1 MNHTQRSTKNSSPER
16 SRISLRKPVAAD
28 GHTVAQLIAACP
40 PLDQNSVYCNLLQC
54 ADFAD
59 TCILAERDNQA
70 VGWISGY
77 RPPARPDTLFVW
89 QVAVHA
95 DARGCGL
102 AGRMLDDLLSRPD
115 CDAVEQLQTTITAD
129 NEGSFAL
136 FRSFAKRAGA
146 QFNEAP
152 GFDKTIHFH
161 GEHDSERLITIG
173 PLANKAS
180 MQSGSRSAA

>member
-1 MNHTQRSTKNSSPER
+1 MKSTRSSTDNSTSDS
-16 SRISLRKPVAAD
+16 SRITFRKPEAAD
-28 GHTVAQLIAACP
+28 GYAVAQLIAACP

-59 TCILAERDNQA
+59 TCILAERDDKV

-77 RPPARPDTLFVW
+77 RPPGEPDTLFVW

-102 AGRMLDDLLSRPD
+102 AGRMLEALLQRPG
-115 CDAVEQLQTTITAD
+115 AESVKRMKTTITAD
-129 NEGSFAL
+129 NKGSFAL

-146 QFNEAP
+146 RFDEAA
-152 GFDKTIHFH
+152 GFDKTTHFH
-161 GEHDSERLITIG
+161 GKHDSERLITIG
-173 PLANKAS
+173 PLANKAFS
-180 MQSGSRSAA
+180 QSDSRSAA